1 MVCQHVEVASTRNLG
16 RSDIIRARDDG
27 PTSSC
32 LGRVPGGTRARARRV
47 RSTGPILAMRVASR
61 ARLGGSSGRRPAL
74 SRRAFAS
81 SPSTVLHYVTMLRGS
96 SLMTTLVLLAA
107 CAVLPRAGAHS
118 SRPGSCDARAGH
130 GASDSGD
137 GGYTLTRTSGAL
149 DPGARVVVTLSKP
162 VGGSDF
168 KGFVIRASA
177 GTLAPKSTN
186 AAAATSCDSGN
197 AVGHSSSS
205 SKSSAEAYLTLPSA
219 GGAVTVTAHVVVAKM
234 TVHETTLRL
243 EVASPPAPPTPP
255 SPPPAPIALPA
266 PRGCASSSLG
276 YRCVVALAPSVNLH
290 WTPGGVAND
299 DDEGNERTRDGNTR
313 TRNRSSSSASS
324 VPAGRVAFALETTDA
339 SARAASVAF
348 QSTASMVPSVAVVGY
363 ASDDGAIASVGSYD
377 VRGYSVAGLVG
388 PNASSLPI
396 ADASVER
403 TSRGSL
409 IVRFAANVADVGA
422 GRFDGSASGDRHVG
436 WSLASS
442 AGTAYH
448 DIGRGA
454 ATIDFANAAS
464 VVRAETRA
472 AARRIRTHGALTQA
486 GFVAMLVGSVVAFLG
501 KEDAA
506 ESFTRG
512 GDGRTSSSRPD
523 VKKGSNASV
532 VGEIGDDA
540 ERAETRSRT
549 RTRTTPSAND
559 TGTTSG
565 KKSLSGSVWI
575 RAHRASQIAGASL
588 AIAGFAVALSREEN
602 ETRGPFDWGSY
613 SLGGDEETAAAERA
627 AVAHGVVGVV
637 VVAAVAAQFALAA
650 AREPKP
656 NDEGSDGS
664 SVGLGFGG
672 EPRDGRGAENARER
686 SAPRSPPRKIRDAHV
701 LLGWFATVGGLADC
715 VVGAWLSRRRGVDPS
730 EARRF
735 LVVAVV
741 AVAAGG
747 VALVAKV
754 NATVRRRG
762 RA

>member
-1 MVCQHVEVASTRNLG
+1 
-16 RSDIIRARDDG
+16 
-27 PTSSC
+27 
-32 LGRVPGGTRARARRV
+32 
-47 RSTGPILAMRVASR
+47 MRVASR
-61 ARLGGSSGRRPAL
+61 ARLGGSSGGPPAL

-81 SPSTVLHYVTMLRGS
+81 SPFFTVLDVMTLVRSS
-96 SLMTTLVLLAA
+96 SLLLVLLAA
-107 CAVLPRAGAHS
+107 CAVLPRAGAYS

-137 GGYTLTRTSGAL
+137 GGYTLTRTSGSL
-149 DPGARVVVTLSKP
+149 DPGARVVLTLSKP

-205 SKSSAEAYLTLPSA
+205 LKSSAEAYLTLPAA
-219 GGAVTVTAHVVVAKM
+219 GGVVAVTAHVVVAKM
-234 TVHETTLRL
+234 TVHETVLRL
-243 EVASPPAPPTPP
+243 DVAAPPTPSTPPPAPPPP
-255 SPPPAPIALPA
+255 PIALPA

-290 WTPGGVAND
+290 WTPGGAS
-299 DDEGNERTRDGNTR
+299 NENARTRNENARTRDG
-313 TRNRSSSSASS
+313 SSSPSS
-324 VPAGRVAFALETTDA
+324 VPSGRVAFALETTDA

-363 ASDDGAIASVGSYD
+363 ASDDGATASVGSYD

-436 WSLASS
+436 WSLASA

-454 ATIDFANAAS
+454 VTIDFANAAS

-472 AARRIRTHGALTQA
+472 AARRIRTHGALMQA
-486 GFVAMLVGSVVAFLG
+486 GFVAMLVGSVAASLG
-501 KEDAA
+501 KERAA
-506 ESFTRG
+506 RSFAGTRG
-512 GDGRTSSSRPD
+512 GDARTANASSKSD
-523 VKKGSNASV
+523 AKGSGSNASV

-540 ERAETRSRT
+540 ERAETRT
-549 RTRTTPSAND
+549 RTRTTPSAY
-559 TGTTSG
+559 GKIASG
-565 KKSLSGSVWI
+565 KSLLGSVWI
-575 RAHRASQIAGASL
+575 HAHRASQIAGASL
-588 AIAGFAVALSREEN
+588 AFAGFAVALSREEN

-613 SLGGDEETAAAERA
+613 SFGGDEETAAAERA
-627 AVAHGVVGVV
+627 SVAHGVVGVV
-637 VVAAVAAQFALAA
+637 VVVAVAAQFALAA

-656 NDEGSDGS
+656 TNEGAGS
-664 SVGLGFGG
+664 RLGLGYGG
-672 EPRDGRGAENARER
+672 EPPDGRGPDDER
-686 SAPRSPPRKIRDAHV
+686 SAPSSPPRKIRDAHV

-715 VVGAWLSRRRGVDPS
+715 VVGAWLSSRRGADPS
-730 EARRF
+730 DARRF

-747 VALVAKV
+747 IALVAKG
-754 NATVRRRG
+754 NATARRRG

>member
-1 MVCQHVEVASTRNLG
+1 
-16 RSDIIRARDDG
+16 
-27 PTSSC
+27 
-32 LGRVPGGTRARARRV
+32 
-47 RSTGPILAMRVASR
+47 MRVASR
-61 ARLGGSSGRRPAL
+61 ARLGGSSGGPPAL

-81 SPSTVLHYVTMLRGS
+81 SPFFTVLDVMTLVRSS
-96 SLMTTLVLLAA
+96 SLLLVLLAA
-107 CAVLPRAGAHS
+107 CAVLPRAGAYS

-137 GGYTLTRTSGAL
+137 GGYTLTRTSGSL
-149 DPGARVVVTLSKP
+149 DPGARVVLTLSKP

-205 SKSSAEAYLTLPSA
+205 LKSSAEAYLTLPAA
-219 GGAVTVTAHVVVAKM
+219 GGVVAVTAHVVVAKM
-234 TVHETTLRL
+234 TVHETVLRL
-243 EVASPPAPPTPP
+243 DVAAPPTPSTPPPAPPSPPAPPPP
-255 SPPPAPIALPA
+255 PIALPA

-290 WTPGGVAND
+290 WTPGGAS
-299 DDEGNERTRDGNTR
+299 NENARTRNENARTRDG
-313 TRNRSSSSASS
+313 SSSNDEPSEPSS
-324 VPAGRVAFALETTDA
+324 VPSGRVAFALETTDA

-363 ASDDGAIASVGSYD
+363 ASDDGATASVGSYD

-436 WSLASS
+436 WSLASA

-454 ATIDFANAAS
+454 VTIDFANAAS
-464 VVRAETRA
+464 VVHLSETRA
-472 AARRIRTHGALTQA
+472 AARRIRTHGALMQA
-486 GFVAMLVGSVVAFLG
+486 GFVAMLVGSVAASLG
-501 KEDAA
+501 KERAA
-506 ESFTRG
+506 RSFAGTRG
-512 GDGRTSSSRPD
+512 G
-523 VKKGSNASV
+523 
-532 VGEIGDDA
+532 E
-540 ERAETRSRT
+540 
-549 RTRTTPSAND
+549 SA
-559 TGTTSG
+559 SG
-565 KKSLSGSVWI
+565 KSLLGSVWI
-575 RAHRASQIAGASL
+575 HAHRASQIAGASL
-588 AIAGFAVALSREEN
+588 AFAGFAVALSREEN

-613 SLGGDEETAAAERA
+613 SFGGDEETAAAERA
-627 AVAHGVVGVV
+627 SVAHGVVGVV
-637 VVAAVAAQFALAA
+637 VVVAVAAQFALAA

-656 NDEGSDGS
+656 TNEGAGS
-664 SVGLGFGG
+664 RLGLGYGG
-672 EPRDGRGAENARER
+672 EPPDGRGPDDER
-686 SAPRSPPRKIRDAHV
+686 SAPSSPPRKIRDAHV

-715 VVGAWLSRRRGVDPS
+715 VVGAWLSSRRGADPS
-730 EARRF
+730 DARRF

-747 VALVAKV
+747 IALVAKG
-754 NATVRRRG
+754 NATARRRG